1 VFGGGGGVKNSTLIR
16 NPQFTASSME
26 ATLSVC
32 IGTYNYGRY
41 LKTAIESCLAQT
53 EPADEIVV
61 SDNWSTDETQQ
72 VLEKYRSDPRI
83 RIVKPPKH
91 LSVNKHYEFI
101 VSVVRGSHVALLH
114 SDDAYTPGF
123 VEVVKGV
130 LRKNPEVGL
139 IAPGTWTCDADMKPQ
154 KVGGLSYP
162 RKYLPAPGGFER
174 MTTSCA
180 YSMSV
185 SVFSVAAL
193 KAVPPIPE
201 NAGKFLDWYW
211 ALCVGAHHPVQM
223 IPWPLGYRRM
233 HGENMSVAQGREVRC
248 HHLMLVHHLLHLP
261 TIPIELRKQLAP
273 MELICARAVLNH
285 VPPRPDD
292 DSDVEHGRQIARS
305 VVEQRGLTNEEIEFK
320 PDEETQNSGM
330 FKRMAAEL
338 VSRAMVLV
346 LGRQPSYLA
355 SAE

>member
-1 VFGGGGGVKNSTLIR
+1 
-16 NPQFTASSME
+16 
-26 ATLSVC
+26 
-32 IGTYNYGRY
+32 
-41 LKTAIESCLAQT
+41 LAQT

-114 SDDAYTPGF
+114 SDDAYTPDF
-123 VEVVKGV
+123 VEVVKAV

-201 NAGKFLDWYW
+201 NAGMFLDWYW
-211 ALCVGAHHPVQM
+211 ALCVGANHSVQM

-233 HGENMSVAQGREVRC
+233 HGGNMSIAQEREARC
-248 HHLMLVHHLLHLP
+248 HHLMLVPHLLSLP
-261 TIPIELRKQLAP
+261 TIQLNLRKQLAP
-273 MELICARAVLNH
+273 MELTCARAVLHH
-285 VPPRPDD
+285 VPPQPE
-292 DSDVEHGRQIARS
+292 DSPGVVHTRQIARS
-305 VVEQRGLTNEEIEFK
+305 VVEQHGLTPEQIPLKRSEEKE
-320 PDEETQNSGM
+320 NSGM
-330 FKRMAAEL
+330 LRRFAAEV
-338 VSRAMVLV
+338 VSRGIVLFF
-346 LGRQPSYLA
+346 GKQPDYLA
-355 SAE
+355 SAECSGGKSS